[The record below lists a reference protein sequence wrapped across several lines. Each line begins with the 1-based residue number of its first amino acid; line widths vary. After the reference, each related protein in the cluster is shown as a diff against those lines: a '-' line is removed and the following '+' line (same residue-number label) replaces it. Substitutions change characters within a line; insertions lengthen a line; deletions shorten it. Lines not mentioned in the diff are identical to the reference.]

1 MKVFA
6 LPAEVPAPQVDYLNF
21 DLNRV
26 TNDERRHRL
35 ALQAHLINLGYTG
48 KNTGKTVNFPVADGY
63 AQYMIMEH
71 GKTFALIHLPYGDAY
86 QFQYANRLTKQDVL
100 ARAQDII

>member
-6 LPAEVPAPQVDYLNF
+6 LPAEVPAPKVDYRNF
-21 DLNRV
+21 DLHKMQC
-26 TNDERRHRL
+26 DERRHRL

-48 KNTGKTVNFPVADGY
+48 KNTGKIVNFPVADGY

-71 GKTFALIHLPYGDAY
+71 GKTFALVHLPYGDAY
-86 QFQYANRLTKQDVL
+86 QFQYANRLTKQDIL
-100 ARAQDII
+100 ARAQDIA

>member
-1 MKVFA
+1 MMVYA
-6 LPAEVPAPQVDYLNF
+6 LPLGCPAPQVDYLNF

-35 ALQAHLINLGYTG
+35 ALQAHLLKLGYTG
-48 KNTGKTVNFPVADGY
+48 KNTGKIVNFPVADGY

-71 GKTFALIHLPYGDAY
+71 GKTFALVHLPYGDAY
-86 QFQYANRLTKQDVL
+86 KFPWVIRLTKRDVL

>member
-1 MKVFA
+1 MMVYA
-6 LPAEVPAPQVDYLNF
+6 LPLGCPAPQVDYTNF

-48 KNTGKTVNFPVADGY
+48 KNTGKIVNFPVADGY

-71 GKTFALIHLPYGDAY
+71 GKTFALVHLPYGDAY
-86 QFQYANRLTKQDVL
+86 KFPWVIRLTKQDVL
-100 ARAQDII
+100 ARAQDIA

>member
-6 LPAEVPAPQVDYLNF
+6 LPAEVPAPTVDYRNF

-35 ALQAHLINLGYTG
+35 ALQAHLHKLGYTG
-48 KNTGKTVNFPVADGY
+48 KNTGKTVGFPVADGY
-63 AQYMIMEH
+63 AQYMIAEA

-86 QFQYANRLTKQDVL
+86 QFQYANRLTKRDVL
-100 ARAQDII
+100 ARAQDIV